1 MQEQIIN
8 RNPSNTVIQ
17 DINTGEAI
25 LLAIKMMTGSE
36 QLLIHTTKYRKQQK
50 KNNRHYLT
58 KNITVSVYITDLY
71 SGVAGLHY
79 SREG

>member
-1 MQEQIIN
+1 TLDYKDDDGI
-8 RNPSNTVIQ
+8 RTVINPYNKIQ
-17 DINTGEAI
+17 
-25 LLAIKMMTGSE
+25 K
-36 QLLIHTTKYRKQQK
+36 TTEKKKKK

>member
-1 MQEQIIN
+1 
-8 RNPSNTVIQ
+8 
-17 DINTGEAI
+17 
-25 LLAIKMMTGSE
+25 LLTIKMMTGSE

-50 KNNRHYLT
+50 KKKKKKKKKKNRHYLT

>member
-1 MQEQIIN
+1 TLDYKDDDGI
-8 RNPSNTVIQ
+8 RTVINPYNKIQ
-17 DINTGEAI
+17 
-25 LLAIKMMTGSE
+25 K
-36 QLLIHTTKYRKQQK
+36 TTKKKKK

>member
-1 MQEQIIN
+1 TLDYKDDDGI
-8 RNPSNTVIQ
+8 RTVINPYNKIQ
-17 DINTGEAI
+17 
-25 LLAIKMMTGSE
+25 K
-36 QLLIHTTKYRKQQK
+36 TTEKKKKKK

>member
-1 MQEQIIN
+1 TLDYKDDDGI
-8 RNPSNTVIQ
+8 RTVINPYNKIQ
-17 DINTGEAI
+17 
-25 LLAIKMMTGSE
+25 K
-36 QLLIHTTKYRKQQK
+36 TTEKK

>member
-1 MQEQIIN
+1 LDYKDDDGI
-8 RNPSNTVIQ
+8 RTVINPYNKIQ
-17 DINTGEAI
+17 
-25 LLAIKMMTGSE
+25 K
-36 QLLIHTTKYRKQQK
+36 TTEKKKKK

>member
-1 MQEQIIN
+1 TLDYKDDDGI
-8 RNPSNTVIQ
+8 RTVINPYNKIQ
-17 DINTGEAI
+17 
-25 LLAIKMMTGSE
+25 K
-36 QLLIHTTKYRKQQK
+36 TTEKKKK

>member
-1 MQEQIIN
+1 LDYKDDDGI
-8 RNPSNTVIQ
+8 RTVINPYNKIQ
-17 DINTGEAI
+17 
-25 LLAIKMMTGSE
+25 K
-36 QLLIHTTKYRKQQK
+36 TTKKKKK

>member
-1 MQEQIIN
+1 
-8 RNPSNTVIQ
+8 
-17 DINTGEAI
+17 I
-25 LLAIKMMTGSE
+25 LLTIKMMTGSE
-36 QLLIHTTKYRKQQK
+36 QLLIHTTKYRKQQKK

>member
-1 MQEQIIN
+1 LDYKDDDGI
-8 RNPSNTVIQ
+8 RTVINPYNKIQ
-17 DINTGEAI
+17 KT
-25 LLAIKMMTGSE
+25 
-36 QLLIHTTKYRKQQK
+36 TTKKKKK

>member
-1 MQEQIIN
+1 LDYKDDDGI
-8 RNPSNTVIQ
+8 RTVINPYNKIQ
-17 DINTGEAI
+17 
-25 LLAIKMMTGSE
+25 K
-36 QLLIHTTKYRKQQK
+36 TTEKKKKKK

>member
-1 MQEQIIN
+1 
-8 RNPSNTVIQ
+8 
-17 DINTGEAI
+17 
-25 LLAIKMMTGSE
+25 LLTIKMMTGSE
-36 QLLIHTTKYRKQQK
+36 QLLIHTTKYRKQQQKKKKKK

>member
-50 KNNRHYLT
+50 KKKKKKKKKKNNRHYLT
-58 KNITVSVYITDLY
+58 
-71 SGVAGLHY
+71 
-79 SREG
+79 

>member
-1 MQEQIIN
+1 TLDYKDDDGI
-8 RNPSNTVIQ
+8 RTVINPYNKIQ
-17 DINTGEAI
+17 
-25 LLAIKMMTGSE
+25 K
-36 QLLIHTTKYRKQQK
+36 TTKKKKKKKKKK

>member
-1 MQEQIIN
+1 KDDDGI
-8 RNPSNTVIQ
+8 RTVINPYNKIQ
-17 DINTGEAI
+17 
-25 LLAIKMMTGSE
+25 K
-36 QLLIHTTKYRKQQK
+36 TTEKKKKKK

>member
-1 MQEQIIN
+1 
-8 RNPSNTVIQ
+8 
-17 DINTGEAI
+17 
-25 LLAIKMMTGSE
+25 LLTIKMMTGSE
-36 QLLIHTTKYRKQQK
+36 QLLIHTTKYRKQQKKKKKK